1 VWSDGGSTIFKTT
14 EFAIGITIQD
24 CCLAWVDSNFFA
36 SFGGWIKR
44 ERKWWRNFLVWSSD
58 QLGPTDPPS
67 HVLDGAVC
75 GGDHLAGGSSGHL
88 YAVADNVIVKM

>member
-14 EFAIGITIQD
+14 ESEIVS
-24 CCLAWVDSNFFA
+24 LAWSDGNLLA
-36 SFGGWIKR
+36 ALMNRI
-44 ERKWWRNFLVWSSD
+44 LVWSSD

-75 GGDHLAGGSSGHL
+75 GDEILAGGSSGDL
-88 YAVADNVIVKM
+88 YTIDTVAGSVIMKM